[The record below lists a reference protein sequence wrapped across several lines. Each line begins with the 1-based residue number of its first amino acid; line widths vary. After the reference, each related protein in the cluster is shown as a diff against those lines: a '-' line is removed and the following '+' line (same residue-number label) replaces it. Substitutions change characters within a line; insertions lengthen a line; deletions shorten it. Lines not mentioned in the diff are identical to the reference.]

1 MIKIYKLYLSL
12 VICISG
18 ISISEAQET
27 YLSLDSVI
35 TNINNNPQLQI
46 YLAQIAAQEAFA
58 KGAKNLDPPKIS
70 AGQYQTPYAF
80 SPNMGSFMISG
91 EQMFTNPAKL
101 RAKENF
107 LKGQSK
113 VTASEMAYSKNQLIA
128 EAKQYYFEAI
138 VYKKKLLIL
147 DKTRELIEYMIKDA
161 NLRLTYGKEKLG
173 NIYRAKAGL
182 YALNNTKEKTLS
194 SITQRMIMLNTLM
207 NKNTSTNFNI
217 DTNIIIK
224 DYDGKFTDTATLAS
238 KRTDVASINQSIALQ
253 TLNSQM
259 EYSKLKPDFGLQAGH
274 MFSYGGNPNQYIL
287 MGSIT
292 IPLSSWS
299 AKETKANLE
308 GIKQEV
314 AVLQLKKM
322 AVLNKAEGQLAFIKT
337 DLKSKKKQ
345 LENYQFNIIPAFY
358 NSYKSQL
365 LAYEQNTG
373 DLAAVLDSI
382 KDLQVAELE
391 AMDKLLEIA
400 QLQVDYE
407 KETN

>member
-1 MIKIYKLYLSL
+1 
-12 VICISG
+12 
-18 ISISEAQET
+18 
-27 YLSLDSVI
+27 
-35 TNINNNPQLQI
+35 
-46 YLAQIAAQEAFA
+46 
-58 KGAKNLDPPKIS
+58 
-70 AGQYQTPYAF
+70 
-80 SPNMGSFMISG
+80 
-91 EQMFTNPAKL
+91 
-101 RAKENF
+101 
-107 LKGQSK
+107 
-113 VTASEMAYSKNQLIA
+113 
-128 EAKQYYFEAI
+128 
-138 VYKKKLLIL
+138 
-147 DKTRELIEYMIKDA
+147 
-161 NLRLTYGKEKLG
+161 
-173 NIYRAKAGL
+173 
-182 YALNNTKEKTLS
+182 
-194 SITQRMIMLNTLM
+194 MIMLNTLM

-224 DYDGKFTDTATLAS
+224 DYEGKFTDTATLAS

-253 TLNSQM
+253 TLNTQM

-274 MFSYGGNPNQYIL
+274 MFSYGGNANQYIL

-292 IPLSSWS
+292 IPLASWS

-337 DLKSKKKQ
+337 DIKSKKKQ

-382 KDLQVAELE
+382 KDLQVAQLE
-391 AMDKLLEIA
+391 ALDKLQEIA
-400 QLQVDYE
+400 RLQVDYE

>member
-1 MIKIYKLYLSL
+1 MKKICKLYLTL

-35 TNINNNPQLQI
+35 TNINNNPQLKI
-46 YLAQIAAQEAFA
+46 YLAQIAAQETFA

-80 SPNMGSFMISG
+80 SPKMGSFMITG

-107 LKGQSK
+107 MKGQSK

-182 YALNNTKEKTLS
+182 YELNNTKEQTLN

-224 DYDGKFTDTATLAS
+224 DYEGKFTDTATLAS
-238 KRTDVASINQSIALQ
+238 KRTDVASINQSIAIQ
-253 TLNSQM
+253 TLNTQM

-274 MFSYGGNPNQYIL
+274 MFSYGGNANQYIL

-292 IPLSSWS
+292 IPLASWS

-337 DLKSKKKQ
+337 DIKSKKKQ

-382 KDLQVAELE
+382 KDLQVAQLE
-391 AMDKLLEIA
+391 ALDKLQEIA
-400 QLQVDYE
+400 RLQVDYE